1 MKGINSISSSRK
13 FFSRLFGPQLATFI
27 SSDSSPSDAS
37 RETQKMKQSLMAL
50 KELTEQISKQT
61 LQRFGQLKC
70 DPRHANIRFEQR
82 PSERYIFVRAR
93 ALSSDFVSLM
103 AELFGADGKV
113 IRLCFFC

>member
-1 MKGINSISSSRK
+1 LKGINSISSSRK
-13 FFSRLFGPQLATFI
+13 IFSKLFGPQSATFI
-27 SSDSSPSDAS
+27 SSNTSSSDAS
-37 RETQKMKQSLMAL
+37 HEAQKMKQSLMDL
-50 KELTEQISKQT
+50 KEFIEKISKQT

-70 DPRHANIRFEQR
+70 DPRHANIHFEQR

-113 IRLCFFC
+113 IRLCFSC